1 MMTLFV
7 LSFKLVPGLSKGVPH
22 LLKSRKPSF
31 TNPSSL
37 HSQIVNDINSFE
49 IHGQT
54 SLKVLIHGCVQTVI
68 SAPSV
73 RPIFGGTV

>member
-1 MMTLFV
+1 MMTIFV

-37 HSQIVNDINSFE
+37 HSQIVNDINSF
-49 IHGQT
+49 
-54 SLKVLIHGCVQTVI
+54 
-68 SAPSV
+68 
-73 RPIFGGTV
+73 